1 MIPLQEL
8 IHEPADRPHHSTRL
22 AKKLEGMYI
31 NAVEKAMKKKKKE
44 VNAISGTTK
53 SSKSSK
59 PSSAGSQEQE
69 ENIKT
74 VPPFLLAEEL
84 IRMGQECGF
93 DDKEEGELLEAA
105 GQMKLDG

>member
-74 VPPFLLAEEL
+74 VPPFLLVEEL

-93 DDKEEGELLEAA
+93 YDKEEGELLEAT